1 MCPAVKPRLSRPGFQ
16 PHPLDLD
23 GRRQNGL
30 SRAITSDLRRHAR
43 KRKLRG
49 RLQTGILGPA
59 AKDRTKVVPP
69 HPPSRPESP
78 PEAGNTSREID
89 ASRIPGF
96 GRTTWAVLLKRVFLV
111 DALTCPKCDG
121 RMKIL
126 ALITKADSVRAILD
140 HLGIPS
146 EAPRRHPARPPPQT
160 EPPGRHTDAF
170 YADPPSP
177 ES

>member
-1 MCPAVKPRLSRPGFQ
+1 VQRFGLG
-16 PHPLDLD
+16 LDW
-23 GRRQNGL
+23 
-30 SRAITSDLRRHAR
+30 HA
-43 KRKLRG
+43 LPWIG
-49 RLQTGILGPA
+49 
-59 AKDRTKVVPP
+59 
-69 HPPSRPESP
+69 
-78 PEAGNTSREID
+78 
-89 ASRIPGF
+89 
-96 GRTTWAVLLKRVFLV
+96 VFLV

-126 ALITKADSVRAILD
+126 AVITKADSVRAILD

-160 EPPGRHTDAF
+160 ELPGRDTDAF